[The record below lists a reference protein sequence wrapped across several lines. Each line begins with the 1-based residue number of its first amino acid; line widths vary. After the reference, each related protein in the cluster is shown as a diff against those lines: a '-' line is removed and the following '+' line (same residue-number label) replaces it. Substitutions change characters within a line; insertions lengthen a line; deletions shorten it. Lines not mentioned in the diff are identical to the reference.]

1 MLKETGSTEQ
11 ISSEIKVLRRQVV
24 ELRVI
29 EQRCQ
34 QAEAALKSF
43 EERNRLL
50 ADSAPLGIFT
60 ANTQGGV
67 TGISRKMLEMLPWAS
82 VDDPKSM
89 NLSDCQAMIESGILA
104 DIQRCIDQKEPVIAE
119 HPTTTSPGAWA
130 LLRYYLSPMPGS
142 DGTVSGVMAIVEDY
156 TDLKRTIKTLRQS
169 ERRFRDQALRD
180 SLTGLYNQRYLYQS
194 LAGCI
199 ERAQTNGTPI
209 SLIFMDLDHFK
220 QVVDTYGHLNGSR
233 AIREVGRTIGNCLKE
248 PAYAVAYAGDEF
260 VVVLPGM
267 DQTQALQKAS
277 EIRSRMQ
284 DTVYVLDQ
292 NLEVRL
298 KASFGVAT
306 WPQHAA
312 DSKGL
317 IAAADQ
323 ALFAI
328 KKTGKDA
335 VGQFQSQ

>member
-60 ANTQGGV
+60 TDTQEGV

-104 DIQRCIDQKEPVIAE
+104 DFQRCI
-119 HPTTTSPGAWA
+119 
-130 LLRYYLSPMPGS
+130 
-142 DGTVSGVMAIVEDY
+142 
-156 TDLKRTIKTLRQS
+156 
-169 ERRFRDQALRD
+169 
-180 SLTGLYNQRYLYQS
+180 
-194 LAGCI
+194 
-199 ERAQTNGTPI
+199 
-209 SLIFMDLDHFK
+209 
-220 QVVDTYGHLNGSR
+220 
-233 AIREVGRTIGNCLKE
+233 
-248 PAYAVAYAGDEF
+248 
-260 VVVLPGM
+260 
-267 DQTQALQKAS
+267 
-277 EIRSRMQ
+277 
-284 DTVYVLDQ
+284 YVLGQ
-292 NLEVRL
+292 NHEVRL

-306 WPQHAA
+306 WPQHAV

-323 ALFAI
+323 ALFVI